1 MSSHRGD
8 TQSLISVCRK
18 AAVMVCCSYCDTAP
32 FSQTHWRCE
41 YFCALLWRLEGREVT
56 SAEGD
61 FKKKGI
67 QLNDARV
74 LGENDN
80 RFSCGPKKVSD
91 S

>member
-8 TQSLISVCRK
+8 TQSLISVSRK

-41 YFCALLWRLEGREVT
+41 YFCALLWRHIGLEGREVT

-61 FKKKGI
+61 FIKRKE
-67 QLNDARV
+67 
-74 LGENDN
+74 ENDKC
-80 RFSCGPKKVSD
+80 FSCGPRKVSD
-91 S
+91 I